1 MSARALPLRGQWQR
15 CNMRARMML
24 LPMNRSLLVLSK
36 EGPVHKHMHI
46 HLLRFRRPILQRMWE
61 PLSTLNLL
69 VCDLVRSLEHYA

>member
-15 CNMRARMML
+15 CNVRARVMQ

-46 HLLRFRRPILQRMWE
+46 HPSRFRRPILQRTWE

-69 VCDLVRSLEHYA
+69 VCDLVHGLAHYA